1 MREEQRF
8 EIERAL
14 DLLPHIV
21 GGSWTMVWFR
31 MKGVRNPTREEF
43 RTKVIEFF
51 LKLEPL
57 LTSFVNNESLNDV
70 NSYIKNRL
78 KKEIQQI
85 KLGGNKEVEKRY
97 QRYID
102 YG

>member
-1 MREEQRF
+1 MREDQRF

-14 DLLPHIV
+14 DLLPHVI

-31 MKGVRNPTREEF
+31 MKGVKNPTKTEF
-43 RTKVIEFF
+43 REKVIEFF
-51 LKLEPL
+51 VTIKPLFDSLK
-57 LTSFVNNESLNDV
+57 TDESLNEI
-70 NSYIKNRL
+70 NSYIENRL
-78 KKEIQQI
+78 KNEIETIRLGENKEI
-85 KLGGNKEVEKRY
+85 EKRF

>member
-1 MREEQRF
+1 MREEQLF

-14 DLLPHIV
+14 DLLPHVV
-21 GGSWTMVWFR
+21 GASWATIWFR
-31 MKGVRNPTREEF
+31 MKGIRNPTKEEF
-43 RTKVIEFF
+43 RSKVIEFF

-57 LTSFVNNESLNDV
+57 LESFENDESLDDI

-78 KKEIQQI
+78 KNEIQKIESGENKEI
-85 KLGGNKEVEKRY
+85 EKRY
-97 QRYID
+97 QRYVD

>member
-8 EIERAL
+8 EIERAI

-21 GGSWTMVWFR
+21 GGSWAMVWYR
-31 MKGVRNPTREEF
+31 MKGIRNPTRDEF
-43 RTKVIEFF
+43 RNKVIEFF
-51 LKLEPL
+51 QTLEPL
-57 LTSFVNNESLNDV
+57 FESLNGDNSMNEI
-70 NSYIKNRL
+70 NSYIQNRL
-78 KKEIQQI
+78 KNEVEQI
-85 KLGGNKEVEKRY
+85 KLGENKEIEKRY

>member
-1 MREEQRF
+1 M
-8 EIERAL
+8 I
-14 DLLPHIV
+14 
-21 GGSWTMVWFR
+21 WFR
-31 MKGVRNPTREEF
+31 MKGIKNPTKEEF
-43 RTKVIEFF
+43 RNKVIEFF

-57 LTSFVNNESLNDV
+57 FKSFEDNESLSDI

-78 KKEIQQI
+78 KNEIKQI
-85 KLGGNKEVEKRY
+85 ELGGNKEIEKRY

>member
-8 EIERAL
+8 EIERAI

-21 GGSWTMVWFR
+21 GGSWAMVWYR
-31 MKGVRNPTREEF
+31 MKGIRNPTRDEF
-43 RTKVIEFF
+43 RNKVIEFF
-51 LKLEPL
+51 QTLEPL
-57 LTSFVNNESLNDV
+57 FESFNGDDSMNEI
-70 NSYIKNRL
+70 NSYIQNRL
-78 KKEIQQI
+78 KNEIEQI
-85 KLGGNKEVEKRY
+85 KLGENKEIEKRY

>member
-8 EIERAL
+8 EIERAI

-21 GGSWTMVWFR
+21 GGSWAMVWYR
-31 MKGVRNPTREEF
+31 MKGIRNPTRDEF
-43 RTKVIEFF
+43 RNKVIEFF
-51 LKLEPL
+51 QTLEPL
-57 LTSFVNNESLNDV
+57 FESLNGDNSMNEI
-70 NSYIKNRL
+70 NSYIQNRFKN
-78 KKEIQQI
+78 EVEQI
-85 KLGGNKEVEKRY
+85 KLGENKEIEKRY

>member
-57 LTSFVNNESLNDV
+57 LTSFENNESLNDV

>member
-1 MREEQRF
+1 MREEQLF

-14 DLLPHIV
+14 DLLPHIA
-21 GGSWTMVWFR
+21 GGSWAMTWFR
-31 MKGVRNPTREEF
+31 MKGIKNPTKEEF
-43 RTKVIEFF
+43 RNKVIEFF

-57 LTSFVNNESLNDV
+57 FKSFEDNESLSDI

-78 KKEIQQI
+78 ENEIKQI
-85 KLGGNKEVEKRY
+85 ELGGNKEIEKRY
-97 QRYID
+97 QRYVD

>member
-1 MREEQRF
+1 MREDQRF

-14 DLLPHIV
+14 ELLPHIV

-31 MKGVRNPTREEF
+31 MKGIRNPTKEEF
-43 RTKVIEFF
+43 RSKVIEFF

-57 LTSFVNNESLNDV
+57 LESFENDESLDDI

-78 KKEIQQI
+78 KNEIQKI
-85 KLGGNKEVEKRY
+85 ESGENNEIEKRY
-97 QRYID
+97 QRYVD

>member
-1 MREEQRF
+1 MREEQLF

-14 DLLPHIV
+14 DLLPHVV
-21 GGSWTMVWFR
+21 GASWATIWFR
-31 MKGVRNPTREEF
+31 MKGIRNPTKEEF
-43 RTKVIEFF
+43 RSKVIEFF

-57 LTSFVNNESLNDV
+57 LKSFENNESLNDI

-78 KKEIQQI
+78 KNEINQIELGENKEI
-85 KLGGNKEVEKRY
+85 EKRY
-97 QRYID
+97 QRYVD

>member
-8 EIERAL
+8 EIERAI

-21 GGSWTMVWFR
+21 GGSWAMVWYR
-31 MKGVRNPTREEF
+31 MKGIRNPTRDEF
-43 RTKVIEFF
+43 RNKVIEFF
-51 LKLEPL
+51 QTLKPL
-57 LTSFVNNESLNDV
+57 FESFNGDDSMNEI
-70 NSYIKNRL
+70 NSYIQNRL
-78 KKEIQQI
+78 KNEVEQI
-85 KLGGNKEVEKRY
+85 KLGENKEIEKRY

>member
-8 EIERAL
+8 EIERAI

-21 GGSWTMVWFR
+21 GGSWAMVWYR
-31 MKGVRNPTREEF
+31 MKGIRNPTRDEF
-43 RTKVIEFF
+43 RNKVIEFF
-51 LKLEPL
+51 RTLEPL
-57 LTSFVNNESLNDV
+57 FESLNSDDSMNEI
-70 NSYIKNRL
+70 NSYIQNRL
-78 KKEIQQI
+78 KNEVEQI
-85 KLGGNKEVEKRY
+85 KLGENKEIEKRY

>member
-1 MREEQRF
+1 MREDQRF

-14 DLLPHIV
+14 ELLPHIV

-31 MKGVRNPTREEF
+31 MKGIRNPTRDEF
-43 RTKVIEFF
+43 RNKVIEFF
-51 LKLEPL
+51 QTLEPL
-57 LTSFVNNESLNDV
+57 FESFNGDNSMNEI
-70 NSYIKNRL
+70 NSYIQNRL
-78 KKEIQQI
+78 KNEIEQI
-85 KLGGNKEVEKRY
+85 KLGENKEIEKRY

>member
-8 EIERAL
+8 EIERAI

-21 GGSWTMVWFR
+21 GGSWAKVWYR
-31 MKGVRNPTREEF
+31 MKGIRNPTRDEF
-43 RTKVIEFF
+43 RNKVIEFF
-51 LKLEPL
+51 RTLEPL
-57 LTSFVNNESLNDV
+57 FESLNGDDSMNEI
-70 NSYIKNRL
+70 NSYIQNRL
-78 KKEIQQI
+78 KNEVEQI
-85 KLGGNKEVEKRY
+85 KLGENKEIEKRY

>member
-51 LKLEPL
+51 LKLEPM
-57 LTSFVNNESLNDV
+57 LTSFENNESLNDV

>member
-8 EIERAL
+8 EIERAI

-21 GGSWTMVWFR
+21 GGSWAMVWYR
-31 MKGVRNPTREEF
+31 MKGIRNPTRDEF
-43 RTKVIEFF
+43 RSKVIEFF
-51 LKLEPL
+51 RTLEPL
-57 LTSFVNNESLNDV
+57 FESLNGDDSMNEI
-70 NSYIKNRL
+70 NSYIQNRL
-78 KKEIQQI
+78 KNEVEQI
-85 KLGGNKEVEKRY
+85 KLGENKEIEKRY

>member
-1 MREEQRF
+1 MRQDQRF

-57 LTSFVNNESLNDV
+57 LTSFENNESLNDV

>member
-8 EIERAL
+8 EIERAI

-21 GGSWTMVWFR
+21 GGSWAMVWYR
-31 MKGVRNPTREEF
+31 MKGIRNPTRDEF
-43 RTKVIEFF
+43 RNKVIEFF
-51 LKLEPL
+51 QTLEPL
-57 LTSFVNNESLNDV
+57 FESLNGDDSMNEI
-70 NSYIKNRL
+70 NSYIQNRL
-78 KKEIQQI
+78 KNEIEQI
-85 KLGGNKEVEKRY
+85 KLGENKEIEKRY

>member
-8 EIERAL
+8 EIERAI

-21 GGSWTMVWFR
+21 GGSWAMVWYR
-31 MKGVRNPTREEF
+31 MKGIRNPTRDEF
-43 RTKVIEFF
+43 RNKVIEFF
-51 LKLEPL
+51 RTLEPL
-57 LTSFVNNESLNDV
+57 FESLNDDDSV
-70 NSYIKNRL
+70 NEINSYIQNRL
-78 KKEIQQI
+78 KNEIEQI
-85 KLGGNKEVEKRY
+85 KLGENKEIEKRY

>member
-8 EIERAL
+8 EIERAI

-21 GGSWTMVWFR
+21 GGSWAMVWYR
-31 MKGVRNPTREEF
+31 MKGIRNPTRDEF
-43 RTKVIEFF
+43 RNKVIEFF
-51 LKLEPL
+51 RILEPL
-57 LTSFVNNESLNDV
+57 FESLNGDDSMNEI
-70 NSYIKNRL
+70 NSYIQNRL
-78 KKEIQQI
+78 KNEVEQI
-85 KLGGNKEVEKRY
+85 KLGENKEIEKRY